1 MSRAL
6 RPSFLAGASALAAG
20 PVMVAVQAERI
31 GWEYPDRTIDVVGAV
46 AGSTRAVV
54 VPDPVLEAD
63 VWVRGIAVRGGLGGG
78 RPGGRRPGR
87 WNRDDLQVGRG
98 RPRGRGRGGGWRRG
112 RWRCAA
118 RRGGDRTGRCRH
130 GSNHGS
136 CLGGWRRG
144 GQRADSRHEHYQA
157 RQGSRDDEPRLP
169 IPGSAAAGRRRRW
182 WRWPPRSGW
191 RSSALS
197 GWRRLLRGWFPA
209 PALAGRLRRH
219 DFSLLDACP
228 ETGRKR
234 LRRRTRLVADS

>member
-1 MSRAL
+1 
-6 RPSFLAGASALAAG
+6 
-20 PVMVAVQAERI
+20 MVAVQAERI

-136 CLGGWRRG
+136 CLGG
-144 GQRADSRHEHYQA
+144 
-157 RQGSRDDEPRLP
+157 
-169 IPGSAAAGRRRRW
+169 
-182 WRWPPRSGW
+182 
-191 RSSALS
+191 
-197 GWRRLLRGWFPA
+197 RLLC
-209 PALAGRLRRH
+209 AGG
-219 DFSLLDACP
+219 DAWCEGGSLPQPWLGGCD
-228 ETGRKR
+228 GRI
-234 LRRRTRLVADS
+234 SPC